1 MITAIHDDLF
11 APEVMADP
19 YTYLGQLRA
28 EDPVHWNAK
37 YGVWIVTRYDDVVWL
52 LRHPEL
58 FSSEVFKRD
67 PRPPYPP
74 IAEAD
79 MDMFTFVRD
88 FFADFFIQHDRPEHM
103 AMRKVVHGYFT
114 PKAQE
119 SWRPLVQSVI
129 ADLLDEVEAQG
140 QMDVM
145 RDFATPLPVLVIA
158 QMLGMPHQDRRFIRE
173 LAEKLLFIGRGELN
187 RMQPTVEGIK
197 GLVEYLSPLVEERLA
212 NPGDD
217 LLSVLASGEK
227 SGAYT
232 RDEVMANAV
241 LLLLLAGHETT
252 INLIC
257 NGTLAFVRHPEQWA
271 LLRHNPS
278 LAVPATEECLRYDPP
293 VKSLQRIAVQ
303 DVELQGKVVHALD
316 RLRWF
321 IPSANRDPEKFS
333 APDTFDI
340 TRHPNSHVAFGS
352 GIHHCLG
359 ATLARLEG
367 QEAFKA
373 LSQRFPRLYVTT
385 EELPYHPSIVFRS
398 LMTLPVAWEKSLRVA
413 GLAGA

>member
-1 MITAIHDDLF
+1 
-11 APEVMADP
+11 
-19 YTYLGQLRA
+19 
-28 EDPVHWNAK
+28 
-37 YGVWIVTRYDDVVWL
+37 
-52 LRHPEL
+52 
-58 FSSEVFKRD
+58 
-67 PRPPYPP
+67 
-74 IAEAD
+74 
-79 MDMFTFVRD
+79 
-88 FFADFFIQHDRPEHM
+88 M

-114 PKAQE
+114 PKSQE
-119 SWRPLVQSVI
+119 SWRPLVRSVI
-129 ADLLDEVEAQG
+129 AELLDEVEAPG

-145 RDFATPLPVLVIA
+145 RDLATPLPVLVIA
-158 QMLGMPHQDRRFIRE
+158 RMLGLPQQDRRFIRE
-173 LAEKLLFIGRGELN
+173 LAEKLLFIGRGELD
-187 RMQPTVEGIK
+187 RMRPTAEGIK
-197 GLVEYLSPLVEERLA
+197 GLVEYLSPLIAERLA

-232 RDEVMANAV
+232 RDEVLANAV
-241 LLLLLAGHETT
+241 LLLLAGHETT

-271 LLRHNPS
+271 LLRQNPA

-293 VKSLQRIAVQ
+293 VKSLQRLAVQ
-303 DVELQGKVVHALD
+303 DVELRGKVLHALD
-316 RLRWF
+316 RIRWF

-340 TRHPNSHVAFGS
+340 TREPNPHVAFGS

-373 LSQRFPRLYVTT
+373 LSQRFPRLHVTT
-385 EELPYHPSIVFRS
+385 EELSYHPSIVFRS
-398 LMTLPVAWEKSLRVA
+398 LITLPVAWEKHFTA
-413 GLAGA
+413 HAGATGG